1 MPEGGNFFRL
11 QVYERIEISL
21 VEACERVRKSVVL
34 VSKKAGLTDQF

>member
-1 MPEGGNFFRL
+1 MPYNGYNCL
-11 QVYERIEISL
+11 PSVIERIEISL